1 MSDFILT
8 TGMLIGGL
16 GLFLLA
22 MNIITDNLKLAAG
35 DTLRD
40 LLSNWT
46 RTPLRSLIAG
56 FSITALVQSSSAVT
70 VAVIGFVNAGLLTLH
85 HAVGVVFGANIGT
98 TMTGWIVALLGFK
111 IDIQSFAIP
120 MVGLGMVLHVTGGES
135 KFKPIGLAISGFGL
149 FFVGIDVLKDSFIGL
164 SKNIDFMQFRADG
177 ISGVII
183 YVMVGFIMTLLTQS
197 SSAAIVV
204 TLTAVSSGLLGFYAA
219 AAMVIGANIGTTSTA
234 AFAVLGATPSAK
246 RVAAAHVIFNVCAA
260 IVALTLLP
268 ILFYVVIGTE
278 KVIGK
283 SDNPAVALALFHTV
297 FNLIGVLLMLPVVN
311 KLVAF
316 LSQKFV
322 TPEEAEENPKF
333 LDNTIL
339 ASPMLAAN
347 ALSLELSRVTQITK
361 RMMLDAISIDNF
373 SYKKILNDQVLV
385 QKLCHF
391 ISDFITKLGTS
402 ELTGEVSDKLTNAL
416 QAEHH
421 ILACVEQ
428 VHIIA
433 KEHKSHK
440 AISDT
445 VIVEHLARFR
455 AEAMAMFEMSDPNLE
470 GFSYSACKTQ
480 LDKIQF
486 LYDEIKIALLR
497 ATAEKRTPVSD
508 VIEIIEQNRRIRYA
522 AGQML
527 KSIRFLKG
535 LYEEG
540 GASDTKQS
548 EAKEENKA

>member
-1 MSDFILT
+1 
-8 TGMLIGGL
+8 MLIGGL